1 MMRLSLPII
10 ALSLAST
17 LRTSLC
23 NDYVG
28 NTTAD
33 GRANL
38 TFTYNLL
45 NLPETVTSGNTPM
58 ATYAAG
64 QYTGYLPG
72 SIVTLDYF
80 THPNNW
86 QMPLYMRLDLGYQMD
101 FTTSKGGPHPLEHS
115 LTVGIFNVLNR
126 HNPSMLSYDSDTK
139 TWNQVSIFPVMPS
152 INWRV
157 NY

>member
-1 MMRLSLPII
+1 
-10 ALSLAST
+10 
-17 LRTSLC
+17 
-23 NDYVG
+23 V
-28 NTTAD
+28 
-33 GRANL
+33 
-38 TFTYNLL
+38 
-45 NLPETVTSGNTPM
+45 
-58 ATYAAG
+58 AAG
-64 QYTGYLPG
+64 QYTGYMPG

-101 FTTSKGGPHPLEHS
+101 FTTGKGGPHPLEHS

-157 NY
+157 NF